1 MSYAAKYASAFYG
14 PFRDAIGSAKT
25 LTGDKRTYQ
34 MDSANSD
41 EALREVELDI
51 AEGADMVMVKP
62 GMPYLDIVRRVKDTF
77 AMPTFVYQV
86 SGEYAMIAAA
96 ANNGWIDGER
106 AMMESLLGFKRAGAD
121 GDFDVFRAEGGG
133 EAAKARVAKANG
145 EAACSSHSRARYSP
159 FAARQYCT
167 LLMVAGPWRACR
179 RFPCCASGNFGLEDG
194 PCLIAALA
202 IAAAR
207 AWRNDGG
214 VPPHAFDPGLQPEL
228 FRGVLTRRV
237 FAFLID
243 LVVLSVPVILGY
255 IFIAVFGVITLGL
268 GWMLFWLAWPATIVW
283 AIVYYGASIGGPHSA
298 TMGMRA
304 MDLELRTWYGAP
316 GYFVLGAC
324 HAVLYW
330 VSISFLTPLV
340 LLVGLFNGRRRL
352 LHDIVLGTVVINSS
366 VRTQVA
372 PPARSSY

>member
-1 MSYAAKYASAFYG
+1 M
-14 PFRDAIGSAKT
+14 
-25 LTGDKRTYQ
+25 
-34 MDSANSD
+34 
-41 EALREVELDI
+41 
-51 AEGADMVMVKP
+51 
-62 GMPYLDIVRRVKDTF
+62 
-77 AMPTFVYQV
+77 
-86 SGEYAMIAAA
+86 
-96 ANNGWIDGER
+96 
-106 AMMESLLGFKRAGAD
+106 
-121 GDFDVFRAEGGG
+121 
-133 EAAKARVAKANG
+133 
-145 EAACSSHSRARYSP
+145 
-159 FAARQYCT
+159 
-167 LLMVAGPWRACR
+167 
-179 RFPCCASGNFGLEDG
+179 
-194 PCLIAALA
+194 
-202 IAAAR
+202 
-207 AWRNDGG
+207 
-214 VPPHAFDPGLQPEL
+214 PPHAFDPDLQPEL

-304 MDLELRTWYGAP
+304 MDLEVRTWYGAP

-352 LHDIVLGTVVINSS
+352 LHDIILGTVVINSS
-366 VRTQVA
+366 VRTQVV
-372 PPARSSY
+372 PAAAQQLLSEQQTELTVSPRGAMLELVRPGMYQGRTGSFFVLTRFLNANRCLLRAKALWLICFGGLTTRRDPALA